1 MTRVLVTG
9 GTGIMGRFL
18 LPRLVAEGMEAHA
31 LSRRPQPPGE
41 VRWHVG
47 DVTDG
52 DRVRALPNMDVAIHS
67 APLWLLPPLLPSL
80 RRLGVTRL
88 IAFGSTSRHTKVDS
102 PSAHERSVALALARA
117 ETYLMEEGGAF
128 NWTVFR
134 PTLIYGGGLDSN
146 ISAIAALIQR
156 FGFFP
161 VAGAADGK
169 RQPVHA
175 GDLVE
180 ACLQALRAPVTF
192 GQCFD
197 LGGGETIG
205 YREMVRR
212 IFEALERR
220 PRIVSVPVPALRA
233 AAGLAAHL
241 PGLRSLDPAM
251 IDRMNQDLVF
261 DLAPARD
268 AFGYAPRPFQPLR
281 DDLGRRA

>member
-9 GTGIMGRFL
+9 GTGIVGRFL
-18 LPRLVAEGMEAHA
+18 LPRLLAEGMEAHA
-31 LSRRPQPPGE
+31 LSRRPQPPDAIH
-41 VRWHVG
+41 WHAA
-47 DVTDG
+47 DVTSERWSRG
-52 DRVRALPNMDVAIHS
+52 LPRVDLMIHA
-67 APLWLLPPLLPSL
+67 APLWLLPPLLPAL
-80 RRLGVTRL
+80 RRLGVARL

-102 PSAHERSVALALARA
+102 PSPGERAVAEALMRA
-117 ETYLMEEGGAF
+117 EADLAAQGGF
-128 NWTVFR
+128 LTWTVFR
-134 PTLIYGGGLDSN
+134 PTLIYGAGLDQN
-146 ISAIAALIQR
+146 VSAIARFIQR

-161 VAGAADGK
+161 VAGSAAGR

-175 GDLVE
+175 GDLAE
-180 ACLQALRAPVTF
+180 ACLQAFRAPVTF

-205 YREMVRR
+205 YREMVGR
-212 IFEALERR
+212 IFAALERR
-220 PRIVSVPVPALRA
+220 PRIVSVPIPALRA
-233 AAGLAAHL
+233 AAGLAAYL

-268 AFGYAPRPFQPLR
+268 AFGYAPRPFQPQR